1 MTTMSSENLKPD
13 KLAVLID
20 ADNTTATC
28 AQDLLEEIADDSMR
42 MQAGTASQS

>member
-1 MTTMSSENLKPD
+1 MSTENHIAL
-13 KLAVLID
+13 LID

-42 MQAGTASQS
+42 MQAGTSSQS